1 MSFFDAALSPLKKY
15 ATFSGRATRQEFW
28 SFYLLV
34 WVAVIVMAA
43 VGLGAIAGVAIL
55 AVVVPLVAVSVRR
68 LHDTNHAGI
77 WFLVSAIPLGSFYLL
92 YLLAKGSDLGLNK
105 FDGALYAP
113 VAPGS
118 VPLPAPVV

>member
-1 MSFFDAALSPLKKY
+1 MSFFEAALSPLKKY

-28 SFYLLV
+28 SFFLLV

-55 AVVVPLVAVSVRR
+55 AVVVPLVAVAVRR

-77 WFLVSAIPLGSFYLL
+77 WFLVSVIPFGSFYLL
-92 YLLAKGSDLGLNK
+92 YLYAKGSDQGLNK
-105 FDGALYAP
+105 FDGALYEP
-113 VAPGS
+113 VAPGV
-118 VPLPAPVV
+118 VPSPVPVV